1 MKFFFLL
8 WRSLWYRPVRTALT
22 LLSLMTAFLLLGVMQ
37 TVNYALSH
45 PAPGFGSDIVVVM
58 NRSSYGLPLPYAYR
72 AGIESTPGVGLV
84 SASAVVDGYYQDPK
98 NSIQAGAVDIRQLLE
113 MRSAQLGITAEQM
126 SEMAATRTGAIVGPK
141 IASKYGWKAGDR
153 ITMRANGKFVQEDG
167 STDWTFTVVG
177 VLNIKDPSMMGQF
190 GSRILFHY
198 AYLDESRILDKG
210 KVDLYLVKPK
220 QFTDAAVVSQAIDA
234 RFANS
239 SYETRSS
246 PQQAL
251 ALTILKQVGNVG
263 LVIGSITAVVLA
275 TLAFMIGNAM
285 MHTFHERIPE
295 FAMLKTVGFSNR
307 LVTLITVGES
317 LLLCALGA
325 GAGLGLAYLLV
336 PAFNKRLHVVELS
349 QSGLWPGVVMALLLA
364 VTVALIPAWK
374 AGQLKIVDA
383 LARRR

>member
-1 MKFFFLL
+1 MKYFFLL
-8 WRSLWYRPVRTALT
+8 WHSLWHRPVRTVLT

-45 PAPGFGSDIVVVM
+45 PSPAFGSNIVVVM
-58 NRSSYGLPLPYAYR
+58 NRSSYGLPLPYAHR
-72 AGIESTPGVGLV
+72 AGIEGTPGVGLV
-84 SASAVVDGYYQDPK
+84 SASAVVDGYYRDPK
-98 NSIQAGAVDIRQLLE
+98 NALQAGAVDVRQLLE
-113 MRSAQLGITAEQM
+113 MRSAQVSITAEQM
-126 SEMAATRTGAIVGPK
+126 KELESTRTGAIVGPK
-141 IASKYGWKAGDR
+141 IANKYGWKVGDR
-153 ITMRANGKFVQEDG
+153 ITIRANGKFVQEDG
-167 STDWTFTVVG
+167 STDWTFTVVA
-177 VLNIKDPSMMGQF
+177 VLNIKDPSMMSQF
-190 GSRILFHY
+190 GSRLLFHY

-220 QFTDAAVVSQAIDA
+220 QFTDTGAVSQAIDA

-239 SYETRSS
+239 SYETRST

-263 LVIGSITAVVLA
+263 LVIASITAVVLG
-275 TLAFMIGNAM
+275 TLAFMIGTAM

-295 FAMLKTVGFSNR
+295 YAVLKTIGFSDR
-307 LVTLITVGES
+307 LVTLLTVGES

-349 QSGLWPGVVMALLLA
+349 QAGLWPSVVMAAVLA
-364 VTVALIPAWK
+364 ALVALIPAWK
-374 AGQLKIVDA
+374 AQQLKIVDA
-383 LARRR
+383 LAGRR